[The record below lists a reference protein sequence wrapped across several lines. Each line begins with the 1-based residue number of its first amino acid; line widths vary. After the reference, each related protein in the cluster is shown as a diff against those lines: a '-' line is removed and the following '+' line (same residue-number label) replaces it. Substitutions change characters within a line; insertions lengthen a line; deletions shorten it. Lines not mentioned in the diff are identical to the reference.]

1 MAFDTQ
7 SQGSSISQI
16 NVVPLVDIMLVLL
29 VIFMVTAPIIQQ
41 GVTVDLP
48 QAKAGALSGEQEQ
61 LVVTLEKSGKLFLN
75 DNPITE
81 DQLTEKLE
89 AVAKLRPDKQVFLR
103 ADRTVQYGDVVRVMA
118 AIRGAG
124 VQSLGMVTELPT
136 EEKYSPP
143 GLRPTP

>member
-7 SQGSSISQI
+7 PQGSSISQI
-16 NVVPLVDIMLVLL
+16 NVVPFVDIMLVLL

-61 LVVTLEKSGKLFLN
+61 LVVTIEKNRKLYLN

-81 DQLTEKLE
+81 TELTEKLE
-89 AVAKLRPDKQVFLR
+89 AVAKLRSDKQVFLR

-118 AIRGAG
+118 AIRAAG

-136 EEKYSPP
+136 EEK
-143 GLRPTP
+143 